1 MNRLYNLLTRIEKG
15 AFLRH
20 LTTIG
25 FDADDT
31 LWHNERFFKLTQ
43 AKFSELLADYAD
55 PDHLDE
61 RLLAAERRNIGHYGF
76 GIKGFVLSMIE
87 TAIEVTEQRV
97 PARVISEL
105 LATGQE
111 MLAHPIELLP
121 HVQETVEALADTH
134 HLVLIT
140 KGDLLDQERK
150 LAQSGLGDLFD
161 AVEIV
166 SNKTPEVYSRIFA
179 QTGNVDNA
187 MMVGNSMKSDV
198 LPAIQAGAHGVFV
211 PHDLSWDLEHADA
224 PTNQPLFHELPDI
237 GSLSELVRSI
247 G

>member
-1 MNRLYNLLTRIEKG
+1 MPQK
-15 AFLRH
+15 

-43 AKFSELLADYAD
+43 ARFAELLADHAD
-55 PDHLDE
+55 PDHLDQ
-61 RLLAAERRNIGHYGF
+61 RLLEAERRNIGHYGF

-87 TAIEVTEQRV
+87 TAIEVTDQKV
-97 PARVISEL
+97 PASVIAEL
-105 LATGQE
+105 IAAGQD

-121 HVQETVEALADTH
+121 HAREAVETLSNSH
-134 HLVLIT
+134 RLILIT

-166 SNKTPEVYSRIFA
+166 SNKTPTTYASAFS
-179 QTGNVDNA
+179 VDGAERA
-187 MMVGNSMKSDV
+187 MMVGNSMRSDI
-198 LPAIQAGAHGVFV
+198 LPALAAGSWGTFV

-224 PTNQPLFHELPDI
+224 PTDTARYTEISTLAPLADLINDI
-237 GSLSELVRSI
+237 G
-247 G
+247 